1 MAHRWS
7 GVLSGTA
14 VILRS
19 RWQIARNVFWRGHL
33 LRKIGLIALVIVALA
48 VSVGLYL
55 VSSVIVQLLQQLA
68 REQPGLLR
76 EIGDL
81 PQLLAAVPSAAFGV
95 ATVPLLLSSFSFA
108 LSTLYLARDLDQLLV
123 TPVPMRAVFLA
134 RFVEGLLPI
143 YLLLFVVLLPAL
155 AGYGMAAGMGAAYL
169 VALPVVLLL
178 LPMMPVSVSVLL
190 TMVLVRIIPARRLR
204 ELMAA
209 LGGLLGVGIY
219 LGTQVL
225 SRRFDQVEAAETM
238 QQLLILN
245 QSWLPTAWPARLL
258 LGLGSGD
265 IASVAR
271 YGALYLL
278 VTAGFFTLTLTLF
291 ERLYYQGWTKVA
303 STSGGHSRSRGARTG
318 RAPLLRGPA
327 GAIFLKDLR
336 MLPRDLQRLS
346 QLLMPLAFSIFW
358 GWQLIAGRGSRSS
371 GGSTLLISLTGIAL
385 LVSVMIASSIG
396 LTGLSREGRGYWLIQ
411 LAPIRPWSIL
421 RGKLALTFLP
431 FPVVGTTF
439 VLLAWLLRRPPLS
452 PLLEAW
458 VIVMLTGV
466 GVSAI
471 TTGLGAAFPRFDW
484 NQAHRMTTFRAS
496 CLAPIAYYAYTG
508 LMLMLTIG
516 AARLAERG
524 GGLVLVAGWAAAL
537 LLTAVACILPLTL
550 ASIRLRQLEM

>member
-1 MAHRWS
+1 MAQAWS

-33 LRKIGLIALVIVALA
+33 LRKIGLIALVIIVLALSA
-48 VSVGLYL
+48 GLYL
-55 VSSVIVQLLQQLA
+55 VSNVIVRLLQELA
-68 REQPGLLR
+68 REQPDLLR

-95 ATVPLLLSSFSFA
+95 ATIPLLLSSISFA

-134 RFVEGLLPI
+134 RFLEGLLPI

-155 AGYGMAAGMGAAYL
+155 AGYGMASGLGAGYL

-178 LPMMPVSVSVLL
+178 LPMMPVSLSVLL
-190 TMVLVRIIPARRLR
+190 TMVLVRVVPARRLR

-209 LGGLLGVGIY
+209 LGGLLGVAIY
-219 LGTQVL
+219 IGTQVL
-225 SRRFDQVEAAETM
+225 SRSFDQVEAAQTM
-238 QQLLILN
+238 QRLRVLN
-245 QSWLPTAWPARLL
+245 QAWLPTAWPARLL
-258 LGLGSGD
+258 LGLGTGD
-265 IASVAR
+265 LAAVAR
-271 YGALYLL
+271 YGLLYLL
-278 VTAGFFTLTLTLF
+278 VTAGFFTFTLILF

-303 STSGGHSRSRGARTG
+303 STSGGQTRARGARTG

-346 QLLMPLAFSIFW
+346 QLLVPLAFSIFW
-358 GWQLIAGRGSRSS
+358 GWQLIAGRGGRSS
-371 GGSTLLISLTGIAL
+371 TILLTSLTGIAL
-385 LVSVMIASSIG
+385 LVSVMIASNIG
-396 LTGLSREGRGYWLIQ
+396 LTSLSREGRGYWLLQ
-411 LAPIRPWSIL
+411 LAPVSPWSIL
-421 RGKLALTFLP
+421 RAKLALTFLP
-431 FPVVGTTF
+431 FPVVATTF
-439 VLLAWLLRRPPLS
+439 VLLAWLMRRPPVS
-452 PLLEAW
+452 PLLESW
-458 VIVMLTGV
+458 VIILLTGV

-484 NQAHRMTTFRAS
+484 NQAHRMTTFRAG
-496 CLAPIAYYAYTG
+496 CLAPLAYYSYTA
-508 LMLMLTIG
+508 LMLTVTLG

-524 GGLVLVAGWAAAL
+524 GGLVLIAGWVAAL
-537 LLTAVACILPLTL
+537 LLTAIACALPLGL
-550 ASIRLRQLEM
+550 ASIRLRQLEI